1 MILPCQAFKQT
12 SLTTPSKNVKE
23 NNFFCFKIKLIY
35 SVSLSFL
42 ASENIKKQLD
52 YLIITMF
59 FTKLFS
65 DIFKHQVNQLE
76 FLTVW
81 KALSLFVWE
90 MQHKFLLWKELSET
104 FLF

>member
-1 MILPCQAFKQT
+1 MFGFL
-12 SLTTPSKNVKE
+12 
-23 NNFFCFKIKLIY
+23 CFKMKLIY
-35 SVSLSFL
+35 SVSLRFL
-42 ASENIKKQLD
+42 ASGNIKKQLD

-65 DIFKHQVNQLE
+65 DIFMHQVNQPE

-81 KALSLFVWE
+81 KALFFVWE
-90 MQHKFLLWKELSET
+90 MQHKFLLSET